1 MRDGIGLILTL
12 VACGLVTFLTRF
24 SFIAGGQRLALGPR
38 LQALLRYVPPAVLAA
53 LIAPEIFVREG
64 VVDFSLLS
72 PRPIAA
78 LLAAVVALCTRSVS
92 LTIGAGLLALWLAQH
107 FLR

>member
-1 MRDGIGLILTL
+1 MRDGIGLVLTL
-12 VACGLVTFLTRF
+12 LACGLVTFLTRF
-24 SFIAGGQRLALGPR
+24 SFIAGGRRLALSPR

-53 LIAPEIFVREG
+53 LIAPEIFVRDG
-64 VVDFSLLS
+64 AVALSLLS

-78 LLAAVVALCTRSVS
+78 LLAALVALYTRSVS

-107 FLR
+107 FLP